1 MDLLPQ
7 DSYATNLFANSSYRS
22 LSEQVDLKKILFK
35 EITITTRNKKVA
47 TLTNVASNFNSSYE
61 EEENEEGN
69 EIEDD
74 SPLIIKEESTEQE
87 NVNSAYF
94 GQLFSGFWSLN
105 IWGK

>member
-7 DSYATNLFANSSYRS
+7 KDSIATNLFANSSYRS
-22 LSEQVDLKKILFK
+22 LSEQEDLQKILFK
-35 EITITTRNKKVA
+35 EITITTVA

-74 SPLIIKEESTEQE
+74 SPLIIKEESTEPD
-87 NVNSAYF
+87 VYSAYF

>member
-7 DSYATNLFANSSYRS
+7 KDSIATNLFANSSYRS
-22 LSEQVDLKKILFK
+22 LSEQVDLQKILFK
-35 EITITTRNKKVA
+35 EITITTVA

-74 SPLIIKEESTEQE
+74 SPLIIKEESTELKD